1 MRLISM
7 SSHAHLKNKQG
18 SFESYTRNLKQF
30 LSKIKAIVS
39 QTGTNTPDSIA
50 KTEKIFICV
59 LSSQKGLC
67 GTFNSSLVH
76 FFNKYT
82 ASLGQSDISL
92 FFVGKKIIDSLS
104 PDYSHLIIGAE
115 PNFSLRTV
123 PDILIKLQSAMQS
136 FDRVIVIHN
145 ALKTF
150 FVQRPQASTIMP
162 LEWNQA
168 DRFSNDLSEYKW
180 EVNPKPLFENL
191 MKEYIHTTLEYLL
204 LQSLLAEHAARFIAM
219 DNSTRNAHT
228 LLEEKKIEYNK
239 LRQAKI
245 TKELTELSG
254 IFTL

>member
-18 SFESYTRNLKQF
+18 SFESYTRNLKQI
-30 LSKIKAIVS
+30 LSKIKKIIS
-39 QTGTNTPDSIA
+39 QTDINALGSIA
-50 KTEKIFICV
+50 KTEKVLICV

-76 FFNKYT
+76 FFNKYAT
-82 ASLGQSDISL
+82 SLNQSDISL
-92 FFVGKKIIDSLS
+92 FLVGKKIIDSLS

-115 PNFSLRTV
+115 SNFSLRTV
-123 PDILIKLQSAMQS
+123 PDILMKLQSVIQS

-145 ALKTF
+145 VLKTF
-150 FVQRPQASTIMP
+150 FVQKPLASIIMP
-162 LEWNQA
+162 LEWGVA
-168 DRFSNDLSEYKW
+168 ERLSHDLSEYQW